1 MFFVSIGLPVPRS
14 SGSGGS
20 AICMLER
27 NGPSVQSKNYQEKN
41 RTLKPSRLEPF
52 RSLKDSNL
60 EGFSTLKASNL
71 VVGF

>member
-1 MFFVSIGLPVPRS
+1 MV
-14 SGSGGS
+14 
-20 AICMLER
+20 
-27 NGPSVQSKNYQEKN
+27 PSVRGGGAKSIEKLVKKLSEKN
-41 RTLKPSRLEPF
+41 RTLKPSILETL

>member
-1 MFFVSIGLPVPRS
+1 MVTSVR
-14 SGSGGS
+14 GGG
-20 AICMLER
+20 AK
-27 NGPSVQSKNYQEKN
+27 SKKKISLKIIRKKN

>member
-1 MFFVSIGLPVPRS
+1 MSKI
-14 SGSGGS
+14 
-20 AICMLER
+20 ICMLEG
-27 NGPSVQSKNYQEKN
+27 NGPLCEGGGAQRVKKISLKIIRKKN

>member
-1 MFFVSIGLPVPRS
+1 MVPS
-14 SGSGGS
+14 VKGGS
-20 AICMLER
+20 AK
-27 NGPSVQSKNYQEKN
+27 SKKKKIIRKKN